1 MVPKHTFVTSM
12 SDAPSVILRR
22 LVLGMSVIVALSLS
36 FSLFFSLSFRFSF
49 SFSRSLFLS
58 EGRRGA
64 QNRRRRF
71 VGWINYVD
79 FIQRC
84 LFPFFFPF
92 FFPNVDVRCQTV
104 LAENEKKNKKRRM
117 EEEKKVHRRKRARK
131 RPLIDCWNRNREIN
145 LRVWRC
151 TSFFFRER
159 EMEEKNV
166 SKPLHPKTV
175 HYQSIPSSDVNTQSV
190 N

>member
-1 MVPKHTFVTSM
+1 
-12 SDAPSVILRR
+12 
-22 LVLGMSVIVALSLS
+22 MSVIVALSLS

-92 FFPNVDVRCQTV
+92 FFQMLTSDVRPSSWQKTKK
-104 LAENEKKNKKRRM
+104 KKNKKRRM
-117 EEEKKVHRRKRARK
+117 EEEKTK
-131 RPLIDCWNRNREIN
+131 
-145 LRVWRC
+145 
-151 TSFFFRER
+151 
-159 EMEEKNV
+159 EEKV
-166 SKPLHPKTV
+166 QEKDRL
-175 HYQSIPSSDVNTQSV
+175 
-190 N
+190 

>member
-92 FFPNVDVRCQTV
+92 FFQMLTSDVRPS
-104 LAENEKKNKKRRM
+104 LAENEKKNKKQRRRR
-117 EEEKKVHRRKRARK
+117 RRKK
-131 RPLIDCWNRNREIN
+131 
-145 LRVWRC
+145 RC
-151 TSFFFRER
+151 TKKKKCKKKTFDRFVLESKPRDTFESLEMHLFFFFRER
-159 EMEEKNV
+159 EKEEKNV
-166 SKPLHPKTV
+166 SKPHSTQKLQ
-175 HYQSIPSSDVNTQSV
+175 YQIIILS
-190 N
+190 

>member
-104 LAENEKKNKKRRM
+104 LGRKRKKKQKTEEEE
-117 EEEKKVHRRKRARK
+117 EEEKKVHK
-131 RPLIDCWNRNREIN
+131 
-145 LRVWRC
+145 
-151 TSFFFRER
+151 
-159 EMEEKNV
+159 EEKV
-166 SKPLHPKTV
+166 QEKDL
-175 HYQSIPSSDVNTQSV
+175 
-190 N
+190 